1 MKKVFVIEDDQDILE
16 AIRMILNN
24 KGFTVETSDD
34 LINLKEIAVFEPDL
48 ILSDLSLKNK
58 NGGSFVRDI
67 KADEKIGN
75 IPLVIISGQSLEII
89 MGIAKELK
97 ISGYLQKPFNMEDL
111 VNIVEKN
118 TG

>member
-16 AIRMILNN
+16 AIRTILNN
-24 KGFTVETSDD
+24 KGFTVETSD
-34 LINLKEIAVFEPDL
+34 NLVDIKDIAGFKPDL

-58 NGGSFVRDI
+58 KGDSVVSEI

-75 IPLVIISGQSLEII
+75 IPLIIVSGQSLETITR
-89 MGIAKELK
+89 IAKELK

-111 VNIVEKN
+111 LNIVAKS